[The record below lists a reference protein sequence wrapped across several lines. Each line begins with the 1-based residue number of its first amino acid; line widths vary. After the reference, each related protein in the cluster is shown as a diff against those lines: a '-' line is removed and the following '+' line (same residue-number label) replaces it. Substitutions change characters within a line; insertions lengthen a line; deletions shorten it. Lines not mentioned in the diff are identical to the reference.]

1 MSAQYWVELSL
12 FHLLGR
18 VLLKGVFRG
27 GCDLNM
33 TFNSLTADV
42 SGGILPLLFDW
53 PEAFQHWSL
62 KVLRLGQVS
71 VAKWQ
76 PLREPTP
83 ANIP

>member
-1 MSAQYWVELSL
+1 VKLSL
-12 FHLLGR
+12 FLLLGR

-33 TFNSLTADV
+33 TFDSLTADV
-42 SGGILPLLFDW
+42 SGCILTLLFDW

-62 KVLRLGQVS
+62 RVLKIGQVS

>member
-12 FHLLGR
+12 FLLLGR

-33 TFNSLTADV
+33 TFNSLIADV
-42 SGGILPLLFDW
+42 SGGILALLFDW

-83 ANIP
+83 ASIL